1 MRRVGWAAALTLPWT
16 SLAATVSYDF
26 TIEWVRANPDGAF
39 ERPTIGINGQWPI
52 PRIEANVGDTVLVNA
67 RNNLGNQT
75 TSLHFH
81 GLFMNGSNHMDGPS
95 QVTQCPIPPG
105 ETFLYNFTITQA
117 GTYWYHSHTESQY
130 PDGLRGPLIIHD
142 PDNPFKGKYDEEI
155 IMTLSDWYHDEMQ
168 TLIPEFLR
176 KGNPTG
182 AEPVPQA
189 ALMNETQDLKVAVQP
204 SKTYLLRLINLGAF
218 AGQYFWIEGHDLS
231 IVEVDGAYTKPTGA
245 SMVYLSAGQR
255 CSVLVTTKG
264 SSDGNFPIMASM
276 DTDLFDI
283 LPDDLNWNVTGWL
296 VYDEAKPLPKA
307 ATVDEFTPF
316 DDVDLVPHDEMPR
329 LPKPSKVVELEVIM
343 DNLRDGANYAFFNN
357 ITYRA
362 PKVPTLY
369 TVMTSGDEAANPLIY
384 GTYSHSFVLKKDEI
398 VQVVLNNKDDGRHP
412 FHLHGHHF
420 QVLHRSDDD
429 AGDFEGS
436 EQDFAETP
444 MRRDTV
450 VVNGNGNVVLRF
462 KADNPGVWL
471 FHCHIEWHVTSGLV
485 ATFVEAPLELQA
497 SLKIPQNH
505 LDACKAGNVPAAGNA
520 AGNTEDLLD
529 LSGENVPPPR
539 LPEGFTLKGILA
551 LAFSTFMGIFGIYI
565 VGSYGMRT
573 DSKKKRNAEREPL
586 LAAGEDGPEP
596 TGRSVHGE
604 NNVSR
609 R

>member
-1 MRRVGWAAALTLPWT
+1 MHQVWAAALALPWT
-16 SLAATVSYDF
+16 SLAAIVSYDF
-26 TIEWVRANPDGAF
+26 SIEWVRANPDGAF
-39 ERPTIGINGQWPI
+39 ERPVIGINGQWPI
-52 PRIEANVGDTVLVNA
+52 PRIEASVGDTVLVNA

-81 GLFMNGSNHMDGPS
+81 GLFMRGSNHMDGPA

-105 ETFLYNFTITQA
+105 ESFFYNFTITQP
-117 GTYWYHSHTESQY
+117 GTYWYHSHTEGQY

-142 PDNPFKGKYDEEI
+142 PESPFKDKYDDEI
-155 IMTLSDWYHDEMQ
+155 VLSLSDWYHDEMRV
-168 TLIPEFLR
+168 LIPEFLR

-204 SKTYLLRLINLGAF
+204 SKTYLLRLVNLGAF
-218 AGQYFWIEGHDLS
+218 AGQYFWIEGHNMT
-231 IVEVDGAYTKPTGA
+231 IVEVDGAYTKPAEA
-245 SMVYLSAGQR
+245 SMIYLSAGQR
-255 CSVLVTTKG
+255 SSVLVTTKAG
-264 SSDGNFPIMASM
+264 SDNFPIVASM

-296 VYDEAKPLPKA
+296 VYDEAKPLPKPA
-307 ATVDEFTPF
+307 AVDEFDPF
-316 DDVDLVPHDEMPR
+316 DDIELVPYDEMPR
-329 LPKPSKVVELEVIM
+329 LPKPSKSVELEVIM

-369 TVMTSGDEAANPLIY
+369 TVLTSGEQATNPQVY
-384 GTYSHSFVLKKDEI
+384 GTYTHSFVLKKDEI
-398 VQVVLNNKDDGRHP
+398 VQIVLNNKDDGRHP
-412 FHLHGHHF
+412 FHFHGHHF
-420 QVLHRSDDD
+420 QVLYRSDDD
-429 AGDFEGS
+429 AGDFDGS
-436 EQDFAETP
+436 EEDFAATP

-450 VVNGNGNVVLRF
+450 LVNGNGNVVLRF

-471 FHCHIEWHVTSGLV
+471 FHCHIEWHVASGLI

-497 SLKIPQNH
+497 SLKLPQNH
-505 LDACKAGNVPAAGNA
+505 LDACKAGDVPFAGNA

-539 LPEGFTLKGILA
+539 LPDGFTPRGILA
-551 LAFSTFMGIFGIYI
+551 LAFSTLMGI
-565 VGSYGMRT
+565 VGVYVVASYGLKT
-573 DSKKKRNAEREPL
+573 ETKKKRSAEREPL
-586 LAAGEDGPEP
+586 LASEDTPGPEP
-596 TGRSVHGE
+596 TGRSVQGE
-604 NNVSR
+604 NTVSR